1 MNNYPIP
8 VGVPTAYAQSLMFP
22 VGEPNDAY
30 ALYFTG
36 RSWLAPVSG
45 EQVSMANETFEPGC
59 ITQWHI
65 HHATKG
71 GGQMLICEGGR
82 GGFCRLDKL
91 GPRWGDAA
99 NLVGLELV

>member
-30 ALYFTG
+30 AQYFTG

-45 EQVSMANETFEPGC
+45 EQVSMANVTF
-59 ITQWHI
+59 
-65 HHATKG
+65 
-71 GGQMLICEGGR
+71 
-82 GGFCRLDKL
+82 
-91 GPRWGDAA
+91 
-99 NLVGLELV
+99 